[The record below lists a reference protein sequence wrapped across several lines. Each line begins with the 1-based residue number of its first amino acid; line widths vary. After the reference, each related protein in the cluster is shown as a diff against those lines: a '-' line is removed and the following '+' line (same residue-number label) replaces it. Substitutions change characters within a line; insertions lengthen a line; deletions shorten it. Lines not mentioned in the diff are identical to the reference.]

1 MKKTKLIWGIIL
13 EVIGVVG
20 ICNTAGES
28 GAYVIVCAAFIA
40 VGLGLI
46 VSYTRAVKKY
56 KAEDQETQSFEEQQK
71 QNARQ
76 HLENEKARLD
86 AEAEKLRAE
95 NERLRAES
103 NVTVTC
109 PHCGAQV
116 KGHHCDYCDSDF

>member
-46 VSYTRAVKKY
+46 FSYARAAKKY

-95 NERLRAES
+95 ANM
-103 NVTVTC
+103 TVIC
-109 PHCGAQV
+109 PHCGARV
-116 KGHHCDYCDSDF
+116 KGHHCEYCDSDF